1 MLTAPEHV
9 TVNVPRPFLPV
20 VMTFRLARVAKLHGS
35 NSNSVYGL
43 RIDPDVTARIATER
57 R

>member
-1 MLTAPEHV
+1 
-9 TVNVPRPFLPV
+9 
-20 VMTFRLARVAKLHGS
+20 MTFRLARVAKLHGS